1 MVLSRAGMTPL
12 PVGTGGHGAARGAWV
27 KMGDKGWAVGG
38 GGWSSTH
45 HHGTCVCPGP
55 IGRHLRAASVVLL
68 QSQGGASPPP
78 SCKKN
83 KKECVYHHSHVVF
96 LLALPPTR
104 PS

>member
-1 MVLSRAGMTPL
+1 MVLSRAGMTPP

-27 KMGDKGWAVGG
+27 TGG
-38 GGWSSTH
+38 GPPPWAGRWVVPPHTIAAQV
-45 HHGTCVCPGP
+45 CVPAPWEGV
-55 IGRHLRAASVVLL
+55 AASLLML

-78 SCKKN
+78 PSKKN
-83 KKECVYHHSHVVF
+83 KKECVDHRSHVVF